1 VTTIDGYPM
10 SPAQRAI
17 WACGLSDQPLQ
28 ARLTLT
34 GPLDRDRLA
43 TALAMLARRHEAL
56 RVRLVPAQ
64 GLDAPLLV
72 LDDDRE
78 VPLADWTDT
87 APSGPFRAVLADG
100 ELRLAGTRITVDSAS
115 LGLIARELAAAYTSG
130 NLPDDDERPQFFDVA
145 EWQNEQSP
153 HRPAAAAM
161 GARPLNLR
169 AAAGQHVVTV
179 GAAPLRAAAAARGCG
194 LQDLLLSGW
203 LLALAPWADAD
214 EIVLA
219 WYDDGRTVSGAAEV
233 VGPLGGHVPAQ
244 MPVAGAP
251 QAVLGAVTAALA
263 TARQHSLLTAPVEDG
278 QTVAAGFCCAEAV
291 RLEPGALPVGEVLV
305 DGPPPVGM
313 PYLSCLVEA
322 DTVRLT
328 VTGSQALADSVS
340 SVLTTLPP
348 ALDDPGCL
356 RHAGPAELARLTAW
370 SGGPAAPGA
379 AGEAVPGAPVTA
391 SAAGALAAALAAGAD
406 AEAVV
411 ADDGTLTFRE
421 LDQVAEAVAAR
432 LSALGV
438 GQEDRV
444 AVLAWRSWRTV
455 AAFAGVLRAG
465 AVYVP
470 LDPAQP
476 QARLRGLAE
485 AAGAVVIVGP
495 DERLAT
501 LAVPDPPGAGPAGA
515 RPARRAVRADD
526 AAYVIFTSGS
536 TGVPRPV
543 VIEHGALTSL
553 WQALAERA
561 YGRDGRRLRV
571 TVNAAFTFDASVKQL
586 IQLASGHTLCV
597 VPEEVRRDGRLMLD
611 YLAANRCDVLDCTPS
626 HLRVLLDAAEAGEA
640 LPRTL
645 LVGGEPVDAGL
656 WRAVAGLDG
665 TRGIN
670 LYGPTECT
678 VDVTAAEIT
687 GGDPVIGRPLPG
699 ARVWL
704 LDERLQPVPAGAV
717 GELCVSGPRLARGYQ
732 GDEPAT
738 AGRFPV
744 IALPDGTAARVY
756 RTGDLAFFRPDG
768 QLSFVGRADDQLKV
782 SGYRIEPAEIAA
794 VLRTHPAVT
803 DAVALPAADGS
814 ASVIA
819 YAVRADRPAVLPE
832 TLAGV
837 NQHETRYLYDEIF
850 VQQVYQR
857 GGITLRDGGVI
868 LDVGANIGMFAL
880 FALSACPSSRVLA
893 FEPLPAAFQ
902 RLQENLAPFHGSV
915 TLLPYGLSDTER
927 DETFA
932 FYPGYS
938 MMSGQRAYADPDAEV
953 AVVKRYLANQR
964 DHGRADGA
972 ELLREADDLLD
983 GRFRVI
989 EQQARLRRLS
999 DVIDEQGIEHVD
1011 LLKIDVQR
1019 AEEDVLRGLAERH
1032 WPRIAQLAMEVHDEP
1047 GTPTGGR
1054 LARLRDELTGRGYRV
1069 TVEQDDSMAGT
1080 GRYALYAV
1088 RPEYDR
1094 DARPPRSVSAAGRGA
1109 QPADGASLRQWLA
1122 GRLPSYLVP
1131 AAVVP
1136 LDAFPLTS
1144 HGKIDREALYQAAK
1158 GKGPRAEPSSPA
1170 ERVLRDVWREVLKR
1184 DDIGVD
1190 DPFFQS
1196 GGDSIRAIQ
1205 VRAAAARRGLSF
1217 GLRDL
1222 IRHQTIRAV
1231 AAVADLAGEPAQQTG
1246 SPGPAAF
1253 GLVRAADRAKLPP
1266 GLDDAYPVAALQL
1279 AMLYHGELTAG
1290 RPGYHVVTVHRFG
1303 VRFGETALRAA
1314 LGGLTARHP
1323 ILRTSFNLGTYSE
1336 PLQLVQCAAAIP
1348 LTVTDLTAA
1357 SGERQREYLAGLVRE
1372 EQSAP
1377 LDWARPPLLRCR
1389 VLVTGPD
1396 AFDLVLTHFHGV
1408 LDGWSLHLFL
1418 LELSG
1423 RYDALLRGAEYTAMA
1438 PPLPYRSFVELE
1450 RAVAGSQES
1459 TAFWRDHLA
1468 GARPLLLAA
1477 GLSAGLVPE
1486 ITSQL
1491 DVTLSDDLGPA
1502 LREVA
1507 ARHAVPLKSL
1517 LLAVHLS
1524 VLGAHAGRDEVLAGL
1539 VASGRPAEDGGD
1551 RTLGLFLNTV
1561 PVRLAV
1567 AGRPLTDLAR
1577 LAWQAEQEAAGHQ
1590 MVPLAALEQIA
1601 GGRLFDT
1608 FFNYTSFDQGAGPA
1622 PGWTYADVQLAAPV
1636 DVAFSLG
1643 TDFHVAPASGV
1654 LSLSLQYDGRRLPAA
1669 GVRVLAARYRDLLQS
1684 LTDGPAPAAWQPPR
1698 SPVTEVWRELAG
1710 SDPSSPAASFA
1721 ASGGH
1726 SLLALRFVAML
1737 RDRFG
1742 ITLSLREFRAD
1753 DRFGSVLRLA
1763 GGAGKET
1770 AE

>member
-1 VTTIDGYPM
+1 M
-10 SPAQRAI
+10 SPAQRDI
-17 WACGLSDQPLQ
+17 WARGLSDQPLQ

-34 GPLDRDRLA
+34 GPLDRGRLA
-43 TALAMLARRHEAL
+43 AALALLARRHEAL

-64 GLDAPLLV
+64 GLDAPLLR
-72 LDDDRE
+72 LDEDPE
-78 VPLADWTDT
+78 VALADGPDT

-100 ELRLAGTRITVDSAS
+100 ELRLVGTRMTADSAS
-115 LGLIARELAAAYTSG
+115 LGILARELVAAYGSG
-130 NLPDDDERPQFFDVA
+130 ILPDDDERPQFIDVA
-145 EWQNEQSP
+145 EWQNEQPP
-153 HRPAAAAM
+153 HRPPAGGRA
-161 GARPLNLR
+161 ARPLSLR

-179 GAAPLRAAAAARGCG
+179 SAAPLRAAAAARGCD

-203 LLALAPWADAD
+203 LLALAPWTDAD
-214 EIVLA
+214 EIVVA
-219 WYDDGRTVSGAAEV
+219 WYDDGRTVAGAAQV
-233 VGPLGGHVPAQ
+233 VGPLGVHVPTEL
-244 MPVAGAP
+244 PVAGAP
-251 QAVLGAVTAALA
+251 AAVLGAVTAALA
-263 TARQHSLLTAPVEDG
+263 RARQHSLVTVPVEDG
-278 QTVAAGFCCAEAV
+278 QAVAAGFCCAEAV
-291 RLEPGALPVGEVLV
+291 RLEPGALPVGGALV
-305 DGPPPVGM
+305 DGPPPVGA
-313 PYLSCLVEA
+313 PYLSCLVEE

-328 VTGSQALADSVS
+328 VTGSEALADSVS
-340 SVLTTLPP
+340 SVLATLPP
-348 ALDDPGCL
+348 GLDDPGCL
-356 RHAGPAELARLTAW
+356 RRVGPAQLARLTAW
-370 SGGPAAPGA
+370 SGAPASPGAGEGDAPGA
-379 AGEAVPGAPVTA
+379 PAA
-391 SAAGALAAALAAGAD
+391 SAAGTLAAALAAGGD

-411 ADDGTLTFRE
+411 AADGTLTFRE
-421 LDQVAEAVAAR
+421 LDQVAEAVAAK

-438 GQEDRV
+438 GPEDRV
-444 AVLAWRSWRTV
+444 AVLAGRSWRTV
-455 AAFAGVLRAG
+455 AAFAGILRAG

-476 QARLRGLAE
+476 QARLRALAE
-485 AAGAVVIVGP
+485 AAGAAVIVGP

-501 LAVPDPPGAGPAGA
+501 LAVPDPPGPGPGQAEA
-515 RPARRAVRADD
+515 RPAGRAVRAGD

-536 TGVPRPV
+536 TGAPRPV
-543 VIEHGALTSL
+543 VVEHGALTSL

-597 VPEEVRRDGRLMLD
+597 VPEEVRRDGRLLLG

-626 HLRVLLDAAEAGEA
+626 HLRVLLDAAEPGAALAG
-640 LPRTL
+640 TL
-645 LVGGEPVDAGL
+645 LVGGEPLDAGL

-665 TRGIN
+665 IRGLN

-717 GELCVSGPRLARGYQ
+717 GELCVAGPRLARGYQ
-732 GDEPAT
+732 GDELAT
-738 AGRFPV
+738 ADRFPV
-744 IALPDGTAARVY
+744 IPLPDGTAARVY
-756 RTGDLAFFRPDG
+756 RTGDRAFFRPDG

-794 VLRTHPAVT
+794 VLRTHPAVA
-803 DAVALPAADGS
+803 DAVALPAANGS
-814 ASVIA
+814 ASVVA
-819 YAVRADRPAVLPE
+819 YAVRAAGPAVRPE
-832 TLAGV
+832 ALAGV

-868 LDVGANIGMFAL
+868 LDVGANIGMFTL

-893 FEPLPAAFQ
+893 FEPLPAAFE
-902 RLQENLAPFHGSV
+902 RLRENLAPFQGSV

-927 DETFA
+927 DETFT

-972 ELLREADDLLD
+972 ELLKEADELLD
-983 GRFRVI
+983 GRFRVV
-989 EQQARLRRLS
+989 EQRARLRRLS
-999 DVIDEQGIEHVD
+999 DVIDEQGIAHVD

-1047 GTPTGGR
+1047 GTPTSGR
-1054 LARLRDELTGRGYRV
+1054 LARLRDELTRRGYRV
-1069 TVEQDDSMAGT
+1069 AVEQDDSMAGT

-1094 DARPPRSVSAAGRGA
+1094 DPRPPRSVSAAGSGA
-1109 QPADGASLRQWLA
+1109 RPADGADLRQWLA

-1131 AAVVP
+1131 SAVVP

-1144 HGKIDREALYQAAK
+1144 HGKIDREALAQAAT
-1158 GKGPRAEPSSPA
+1158 GGGARAEPSSPA
-1170 ERVLRDVWREVLKR
+1170 ERLLRDVWREVLKR

-1231 AAVADLAGEPAQQTG
+1231 AAVADLAAEPGEEAS
-1246 SPGPAAF
+1246 SPGSAAF
-1253 GLVRAADRAKLPP
+1253 GLVRAADRDKLPP
-1266 GLDDAYPVAALQL
+1266 GLDDAYPVAAMQL

-1290 RPGYHVVTVHRFG
+1290 RSGYHVVTVHRFG
-1303 VRFGETALRAA
+1303 VRFEETALRAA

-1323 ILRTSFNLGTYSE
+1323 VLRTSFHLGTYGE
-1336 PLQLVQCAAAIP
+1336 PLQLVRSGAAIP
-1348 LTVTDLTAA
+1348 LTVADLTAA
-1357 SGERQREYLAGLVRE
+1357 SGARQREYLASMVRE

-1377 LDWARPPLLRCR
+1377 LDWARPPLLRCQ

-1423 RYDALLRGAEYTAMA
+1423 RYDALLRGEEYTATA
-1438 PPLPYRSFVELE
+1438 PPLPYRRFVELE
-1450 RAVAGSQES
+1450 RAAADSQES
-1459 TAFWRDHLA
+1459 AAFWRDRLA

-1477 GLSAGLVPE
+1477 GLSADQVPE

-1491 DVTLSDDLGPA
+1491 DVTLRDDLGPA

-1524 VLGAHAGRDEVLAGL
+1524 VLGAHAGRDEVLAGV
-1539 VASGRPAEDGGD
+1539 VASARPAEDGGD

-1567 AGRPLTDLAR
+1567 AGRTLTSLAR
-1577 LAWQAEQEAAGHQ
+1577 LAWEAEQEAAGHQ
-1590 MVPLAALEQIA
+1590 IVPLAALERIA

-1608 FFNYTSFDQGAGPA
+1608 FFNYTSFDPGAGPA
-1622 PGWTYADVQLAAPV
+1622 PTWTYRDVQVAAPV
-1636 DVAFSLG
+1636 DVAFSLA
-1643 TDFHVAPASGV
+1643 TDFQVAPASGV
-1654 LSLSLQYDGRRLPAA
+1654 LSLSLQYDGRRLP
-1669 GVRVLAARYRDLLQS
+1669 GEGMRVLAARYRDLLES
-1684 LTDGPAPAAWQPPR
+1684 LADGPAPTAWQPPR

-1710 SDPSSPAASFA
+1710 SAPSSPAASFA

-1742 ITLSLREFRAD
+1742 IILSLREFRAD
-1753 DRFGSVLRLA
+1753 DRFASVLRLS
-1763 GGAGKET
+1763 GRGREGT